1 MANNDKSTLSPQQ
14 TATLINWAIR
24 DMLRS
29 TAEQEHRLSGEV
41 RRELTED
48 VLHGYPAEL
57 CAKLKDSI
65 ASQSASGNGGNC
77 GNATMF
83 ETHRDAIE
91 DLFTGRNKVSNKN
104 IDIDKYYIL
113 IIQRLALIDLFYST
127 NVNGKRQFG
136 ISEIADAIINYKTDT
151 DLAQQAIA
159 FVKDL
164 AQRAIA
170 FVKDPTATD
179 KFLTDF
185 INKKYGYDIAGKQ
198 SSATSLI
205 SKYLFFLVNAHGD
218 KVGFPIYDSVVRDLL
233 PALADKLG
241 LNQGNSNPDLKEMTD
256 YTIAVKNIISAL
268 SQNDSDL
275 WNTFG
280 NATHIKSQCDLLD
293 YFLWRIGKAG
303 NLSFSL
309 LVTRPELGTLTNAG
323 VLTQIKSTQDKIKK
337 AKDKLAKAKK
347 RKKPVEVEVENT
359 AKQEITILTYPELF
373 DKLPQRLTIW
383 HILYLTLKK

>member
-1 MANNDKSTLSPQQ
+1 
-14 TATLINWAIR
+14 
-24 DMLRS
+24 
-29 TAEQEHRLSGEV
+29 
-41 RRELTED
+41 
-48 VLHGYPAEL
+48 
-57 CAKLKDSI
+57 
-65 ASQSASGNGGNC
+65 
-77 GNATMF
+77 MF

-104 IDIDKYYIL
+104 IDIDKYYTL

-136 ISEIADAIINYKTDT
+136 ISEIADAIINFKTDT
-151 DLAQQAIA
+151 
-159 FVKDL
+159 DL

-170 FVKDPTATD
+170 FVKNPTAPD

-241 LNQGNSNPDLKEMTD
+241 LNQVNSNPDLKEMAD

-268 SQNDSDL
+268 SQKDQNDIDL

-337 AKDKLAKAKK
+337 AKDKLAKANK
-347 RKKPVEVEVENT
+347 RKKPVPVEVENT

-373 DKLPQRLTIW
+373 DKLPLRLTIW
-383 HILYLTLKK
+383 HILYLILKK

>member
-151 DLAQQAIA
+151 DLAQ
-159 FVKDL
+159 
-164 AQRAIA
+164 RAIA
-170 FVKDPTATD
+170 FVKNPTATD

-218 KVGFPIYDSVVRDLL
+218 EVGFPIYDSVVRDLL

-241 LNQGNSNPDLKEMTD
+241 LNQVNSNPDLKEMSD

-268 SQNDSDL
+268 SQNDQNESNL
-275 WNTFG
+275 WDTFG
-280 NATHIKSQCDLLD
+280 NATYIKSQCDLLD

-337 AKDKLAKAKK
+337 AKDKLAKANK
-347 RKKPVEVEVENT
+347 RKKPVPVEVENT

-373 DKLPQRLTIW
+373 DKLPLRLTIW
-383 HILYLTLKK
+383 HILYLILKK

>member
-14 TATLINWAIR
+14 TATLINRAIR

-29 TAEQEHRLSGEV
+29 TTEQEHRLSGEV

-48 VLHGYPAEL
+48 ELHGYPAEL

-65 ASQSASGNGGNC
+65 ASQSANDISENC

-104 IDIDKYYIL
+104 IDIDKYYTL

-136 ISEIADAIINYKTDT
+136 ISEIADAIINFKTDT
-151 DLAQQAIA
+151 
-159 FVKDL
+159 DL

-170 FVKDPTATD
+170 FVKNPTAPD

-241 LNQGNSNPDLKEMTD
+241 LNQVNSNPDLKEMAD

-268 SQNDSDL
+268 SQKDQNDIDL

-337 AKDKLAKAKK
+337 AKDKLAKANK
-347 RKKPVEVEVENT
+347 RKKPVPVEVENT
-359 AKQEITILTYPELF
+359 AKQEITILTHPELF

-383 HILYLTLKK
+383 HILYLILKK

>member
-14 TATLINWAIR
+14 AAATLINGAIR
-24 DMLRS
+24 NMPLY
-29 TAEQEHRLSGEV
+29 TAQPEQGHSGEV
-41 RRELTED
+41 RRGLTED
-48 VLHGYPAEL
+48 ELHGYYAEL
-57 CAKLKDSI
+57 CAKLNDSI
-65 ASQSASGNGGNC
+65 ASQSASGIS
-77 GNATMF
+77 GNATSF

-91 DLFTGRNKVSNKN
+91 DLFSGSHQVTGQSN
-104 IDIDKYYIL
+104 DIIL

-127 NVNGKRQFG
+127 NVNGMRQFG
-136 ISEIADAIINYKTDT
+136 LSHIAKAIIRFGSDS

-159 FVKDL
+159 FVK
-164 AQRAIA
+164 APSRNHNIA
-170 FVKDPTATD
+170 KELILKDD
-179 KFLTDF
+179 
-185 INKKYGYDIAGKQ
+185 YGYDKDGDGMK
-198 SSATSLI
+198 ATSLI

-241 LNQGNSNPDLKEMTD
+241 LNQGNKKLKISEMTD

-280 NATHIKSQCDLLD
+280 NATYIKSQCDLLD

-309 LVTRPELGTLTNAG
+309 LVTENELKSLTKPGPSIIA
-323 VLTQIKSTQDKIKK
+323 QIKNIKK
-337 AKDKLAKAKK
+337 D
-347 RKKPVEVEVENT
+347 
-359 AKQEITILTYPELF
+359 TILTHPELF

-383 HILYLTLKK
+383 HILYLILKK